1 MSHWQ
6 NISRVQTKGLKGTQY
21 HTLWCKAPGLYM
33 DVQWINFQIYCLES
47 LLQSVFIREL
57 NQESYDSG
65 QETVK
70 MPGLELFFVS
80 LHYTR
85 AGFTTSE

>member
-1 MSHWQ
+1 MSHWLTE
-6 NISRVQTKGLKGTQY
+6 SKLKGWRGHNPTPCDAK
-21 HTLWCKAPGLYM
+21 HM
-33 DVQWINFQIYCLES
+33 DSTWTYNEYNFQSYFLES

-57 NQESYDSG
+57 NQPLYDSG

-85 AGFTTSE
+85 AGYTINE